1 MRLLFEIGME
11 EIPARFLEQALADLK
26 NNLQK
31 KLKEDRISFEN
42 IKTFGTPRRLVL
54 LVEGLS
60 ENQEDLNLLN
70 MGPAKSVAYDT
81 NGEISRAGLG
91 FAKSQG
97 VEAKDLELV
106 ETPKGEYIAV
116 RKFMKGEETAKLLPE
131 LLKGLVNELS
141 FPRTMKWGDK
151 SFKFARPI
159 QWFLALA
166 NENVVEF
173 EIEGIKSGRESRGHR
188 FFGETFEIANIDE
201 YFDKIRKNN
210 VIIDIQERRDM
221 IKSSIEKNC
230 IEENEQVL
238 IEPALLEEVANLVEY
253 PYPIVGTFNADFLEV
268 PQDVL
273 IISMEVHQRY
283 FPILDK
289 NGKLL
294 PKFVVVRN
302 GIDFSENVKKGN
314 EKVLSA
320 RLADARFFYQEDL
333 KHPLI
338 NNVEKLKTVVFQKDL
353 GTIYNKLERA
363 GKVAKYITEKLGLQ
377 DRSETIQRTILLS
390 KADLVSNMIGE
401 KEFTKLQGFMGAD
414 YALKSGESELVSK
427 GIEEHYYPRFQGDK
441 LPTEYEGIIAG
452 ISDRLDTLC
461 GCFGVGII
469 PSGSKDPFALRRSAL
484 GIVNII
490 LNSKLDLS
498 LSDLVEESLNTLEEA
513 GVLKRNKA
521 EVKAEIMEFF
531 KQRAIN
537 VLTDM
542 KYSKDVVLAVLDRD
556 CDNLIE
562 AQLKIEAL
570 EKFSKNEKFNKL
582 VAMLKRVGNIS
593 KDHIGTD
600 INIELL
606 VEPIEKELYEKSLEV
621 SAKAE
626 EELNNK
632 KYAEYLE
639 TILTTENVIDKY
651 FESVMVMD
659 KDEKIKTN
667 RLSQLKFVSEIFN
680 KIANL
685 TLIEEK

>member
-600 INIELL
+600 INLELL